1 MATPVSGA
9 QASPAC
15 ADAVARRF
23 LGDGVPAR
31 LERHPHGHIHDTWL
45 VEADGP
51 GPSGRGLVLQQL
63 NERVFPDVPLMMRNV
78 ERVAHHL
85 GRPEVLAT
93 PDGALV
99 TEDDQCRPWRAF
111 ERVRGASS
119 LDMVVTPGTARAIG
133 RAYGRFVVAVQDLP
147 GGPPV
152 EPIPGFKD
160 FPRRR
165 AEFEFFVD
173 LDPFD
178 RVPGCRPEIE
188 AVRDRYDLIDRLT
201 AALEAGQL
209 EERTVHNDAKA
220 SNVLL
225 DDRTG
230 EAVCV
235 VDLDTVAGGAILFD
249 VGDMLRSVTVTSAED
264 ASDPSAVVVRDEM
277 LEAALS
283 GYLTEAGRLLSAGE
297 RALIP
302 LAGPLMAYEN
312 ATRFLTDHLAG
323 DLYYRT
329 TRPRQNLDRARTQLR
344 VLHVLESAGDRVAD
358 LAGRE

>member
-1 MATPVSGA
+1 MAAQDSGA
-9 QASPAC
+9 QASLAC

-23 LGDGVPAR
+23 LGDGAPAR
-31 LERHPHGHIHDTWL
+31 LERHLQGHIHDTWL
-45 VEADGP
+45 VEANGSGP
-51 GPSGRGLVLQQL
+51 AARGLVLQQL
-63 NERVFPDVPLMMRNV
+63 NERVFPDVALMMGNV
-78 ERVAHHL
+78 ERVARHL
-85 GRPEVLAT
+85 KCPEVVVTA
-93 PDGALV
+93 DGEALIH
-99 TEDDQCRPWRAF
+99 DGHCRPWRAF
-111 ERVRGASS
+111 ERVRGATSH
-119 LDMVVTPGTARAIG
+119 DTIATPGAAGEIG
-133 RAYGRFVVAVQDLP
+133 RAYGRFLVAVDDLT
-147 GGPPV
+147 GGPPA

-160 FPRRR
+160 FPRRV

-178 RVPGCRPEIE
+178 RAASCRSEIE
-188 AVRDRYDLIDRLT
+188 AVRAHGDIVGRLT

-209 EERTVHNDAKA
+209 ESRTVHNDAKA

-225 DDRTG
+225 DDATG

-235 VDLDTVAGGAILFD
+235 VDLDTVAVGTVLFD
-249 VGDMLRSVTVTSAED
+249 IGDMLRSVTVTSAED
-264 ASDPSAVVVRDEM
+264 ASDPSAVVVRDDL

-283 GYLTEAGRLLSAGE
+283 GYLAEAGSLLTAGE

-329 TRPRQNLDRARTQLR
+329 TRPRHNLDRARAQLR
-344 VLHVLESAGDRVAD
+344 VLQVLESAADRVAA
-358 LAGRE
+358 LAARG